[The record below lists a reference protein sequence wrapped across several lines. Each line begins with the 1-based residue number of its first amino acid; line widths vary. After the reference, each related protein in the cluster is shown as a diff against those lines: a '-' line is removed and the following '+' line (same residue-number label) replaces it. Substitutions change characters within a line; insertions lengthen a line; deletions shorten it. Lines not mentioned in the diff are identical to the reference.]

1 MSKMCDCRNDCE
13 KKKTY
18 LILSLLFHIVFS
30 EVPFEMTNKSLQVE
44 EFKDHTMT
52 NVPFKVDLPLSSHIN
67 NDMISP
73 VILFCNNCF
82 LSCLVNSSIG
92 KKRKE
97 SSQDFG
103 RSNDWMSE
111 ISHHLRFLVEYVGL
125 KE

>member
-1 MSKMCDCRNDCE
+1 
-13 KKKTY
+13 
-18 LILSLLFHIVFS
+18 
-30 EVPFEMTNKSLQVE
+30 MTNKTLQVE
-44 EFKDHTMT
+44 EFKDHIMT

-92 KKRKE
+92 KKKKRKKE
-97 SSQDFG
+97 SLQDFG

-111 ISHHLRFLVEYVGL
+111 IHII
-125 KE
+125 